1 MRERIAH
8 GLLHLACRTLEF
20 KVQRE
25 LGRSGVLPQLHHGQ
39 GIEIRAEI
47 KGSGTGHRPLAK
59 MVVKHD
65 GMVGTTVQRRI
76 GDRTRIGLQKDIRKF
91 QSRHSTTTSSFSG
104 RYFSIQQN
112 NCTKP
117 TSIIIVVQFRRFP
130 DRPRP
135 NPRQRCRGG
144 RKRRRSLSRITADQ
158 GISRRYS
165 A

>member
-1 MRERIAH
+1 
-8 GLLHLACRTLEF
+8 
-20 KVQRE
+20 
-25 LGRSGVLPQLHHGQ
+25 
-39 GIEIRAEI
+39 
-47 KGSGTGHRPLAK
+47 
-59 MVVKHD
+59 
-65 GMVGTTVQRRI
+65 MVGTTVQRRI